1 MSDSHDSHA
10 PASSGD
16 APVPRKV
23 PGGITRGRLA
33 VIVTVI
39 LALAVFIVG
48 ITWKS
53 DDASAANKE
62 VSNKD
67 AYGVKLA
74 TPPAPPLPVVP
85 DHASATPDCPE
96 VPAMGGATEGPKA
109 NVVPA
114 RFYKLR
120 VETMQLGEVGWVKVG
135 DGTSGVATCAK
146 RFAWVTANAEVLTS
160 IPAGEE
166 QSYVMLTRTD
176 RGYLLDFGQRA
187 SPLPMIRGPEGAKPG
202 DKIAGWVRISDF
214 APPRSEKG

>member
-1 MSDSHDSHA
+1 M
-10 PASSGD
+10 
-16 APVPRKV
+16 VL
-23 PGGITRGRLA
+23 I
-33 VIVTVI
+33 VIVG
-39 LALAVFIVG
+39 LNWG
-48 ITWKS
+48 KS

-74 TPPAPPLPVVP
+74 TPPAPPLPEVP
-85 DHASATPDCPE
+85 EHASVTPDCPE
-96 VPAMGGATEGPKA
+96 VPEMDGATEGPKA

-114 RFYKLR
+114 RFYYKLR
-120 VETMQLGEVGWVKVG
+120 VKTMQVGEVGWVKVG

-166 QSYVMLTRTD
+166 QGYVMLARTD

-187 SPLPMIRGPEGAKPG
+187 SPLPMIKWPEGAKPR

-214 APPRSEKG
+214 APPKSEKG